1 MLRSQSQNKAIH
13 ALIGDF
19 ARSWHHEGVYLTSAE
34 WKIVLCGYF
43 EAALAESDGRPVS
56 DIPLPEKTSRMDVSR
71 ADCFIEFML
80 WLGCNMGVSFS
91 DLS

>member
-34 WKIVLCGYF
+34 FKIILCSYF
-43 EAALAESDGRPVS
+43 EAALAEADGRAVS

-71 ADCFIEFML
+71 ADNFIEFML

>member
-1 MLRSQSQNKAIH
+1 MLRSNAQNRAIH
-13 ALIGDF
+13 SLIGDF

-34 WKIVLCGYF
+34 WKIVLCSYF
-43 EAALAESDGRPVS
+43 EASLAEADGRPVS

-91 DLS
+91 DLG